1 MEKKFKYMNNIVF
14 DLGGVVVKWNPDNI
28 SKLVPNGKVFREL
41 LIEKGFFEKYW
52 SEFDRGTIM
61 QHDMATKMC
70 NILKNTYAE
79 CWDFMESIKHSLVN
93 IPETEALIHRLKD
106 EGYNIYCLS
115 NMSFEFYDY
124 MKDRDVFSYFDN
136 QVISAHEK
144 LIKPEPEIYSFM
156 LDKFSI
162 KAEDTLFIDDLEANI
177 KAAAKFGINVVHF
190 DDKTRAYKEIE
201 DMLLK

>member
-1 MEKKFKYMNNIVF
+1 MKNIVF
-14 DLGGVVVKWNPDNI
+14 DLGGVVVKWSSDRI
-28 SKLVPNGKVFREL
+28 SSIVPNGNVFREL
-41 LIEKGFFEKYW
+41 LIEKGFFKKYW

-61 QHDMATKMC
+61 QHEMASKMC
-70 NILKNTYAE
+70 PLLNKTYAE

-93 IPETEALIHRLKD
+93 IPETETLIHRLKD

-115 NMSFEFYDY
+115 NMSFEYYDY
-124 MKDRDVFSYFDN
+124 MKDRDVFTYFDD

-162 KAEDTLFIDDLEANI
+162 KPEDTLFIDDLEANI
-177 KAAAKFGINVVHF
+177 KAAEKFGINVVHF
-190 DDKTRAYKEIE
+190 DDKVRAYKEIKTL
-201 DMLLK
+201 LLK